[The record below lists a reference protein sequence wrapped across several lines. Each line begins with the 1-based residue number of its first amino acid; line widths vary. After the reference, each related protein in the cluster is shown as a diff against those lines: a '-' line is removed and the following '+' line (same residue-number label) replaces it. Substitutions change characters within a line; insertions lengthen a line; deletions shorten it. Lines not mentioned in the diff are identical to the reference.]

1 MNARRRQAARRNWP
15 ANLYQ
20 NSSGYLWFKNPITGK
35 SAGLGTD
42 LQKAIRM
49 VKAAN
54 LKLEAVAAERDLLA
68 ATSSGGIVT
77 LASRCDEYEKEFAV
91 GKINTVKSLKT
102 QLNAIRASELSAK
115 PIDQFTPKDAAN
127 MIKTAVEKRGA
138 RMAQVMRARMRDVF
152 RDAMLHGLVQ
162 SNPIDVVLNPK
173 STVTRARMT
182 EQDFWSIHE
191 HAPRW
196 LKNAMLLALHTGQRK
211 SDVIEMQFE
220 HCKDGFLWVTQMKTG
235 TKLKIDLAQNLGDVT
250 LQSVVT
256 QCRDK
261 AVSRFMVHFPAE
273 TYQHKRGAKVSIRAL
288 DAAFATAREKAEIA
302 VPEGTTPTTFHEIR
316 SLSARLHSKAHG
328 KDYAQALLGHKSASM
343 TELYK
348 DVRGQQWIEVKA
360 G

>member
-1 MNARRRQAARRNWP
+1 MNARRRQAARRSWP

-54 LKLEAVAAERDLLA
+54 LKLEEAIAERDLLA
-68 ATSSGGIVT
+68 ATSAGTVT
-77 LASRCDEYEKEFAV
+77 LASRCHEYEKEFAV
-91 GKINTVKSLKT
+91 GKLNTVKAVKT
-102 QLNAIRASELSAK
+102 QLNAIRASELSRK
-115 PIDQFTPKDAAN
+115 PIEKFTSKDAAE
-127 MIKTAVEKRGA
+127 MIKAAVETRGA
-138 RMAQVMRARMRDVF
+138 RMAQTMRARMRDVF
-152 RDAMLHGLVQ
+152 RDAILHGLVQ
-162 SNPIDVVLNPK
+162 SNPVDVVLNPK
-173 STVTRARMT
+173 ATVTRARMS
-182 EQDFWSIHE
+182 EHDFWSIHA

-196 LKNAMLLALHTGQRK
+196 LQNAMLLALHTGQRK

-235 TKLKIDLAQNLGDVT
+235 MKLKIDLAQSLGDAT

-273 TYQHKRGAKVSIRAL
+273 TRSHKRGAKVSIRAL
-288 DAAFATAREKAEIA
+288 DSAFATARDKADIDVA
-302 VPEGTTPTTFHEIR
+302 EGTTPTTFHEIR

-328 KDYAQALLGHKSASM
+328 KDHAQALLGHKSASM

-348 DVRGQQWIEVKA
+348 DVRGQQWVEVKA